1 MERKLHIP
9 SKLTTESTQEAEKD
23 LIEVKKE
30 TALAAFET
38 GEGIDELIE
47 MARKTVADFEHD
59 MSTASGRK
67 RSASLAYKVS
77 RFKVRL
83 DNLRKGLVSDKKE
96 LIKKVD
102 QNGKYLRDSLDEVRD
117 EARRPLDEW
126 EVAEEART
134 TKHQDNV
141 LAIGAMAP
149 SGQWDDPVMSLA
161 DLESNLDRARNM
173 DIGDSWEEFK
183 EQALEARHIVTRELE
198 QCIANEKNRLELYRL
213 LKEKEERELKE
224 ATERAERERLEKERK
239 RAEEEKQRIEAAKKE
254 AAELAAK
261 LEREKQL
268 AHFREEEEK
277 AAKIRREE
285 IAKAEKELKRRQ
297 DEKEAAVR
305 KAKEAEEKAK
315 KAEFDR
321 MVAEAQ
327 AKANADFAAK
337 QAVLDEQKRIADLN
351 AKEEA
356 KQAAKEANKKHV
368 AKVDKE
374 AFEGIRDAII
384 QFVPANLEMRD
395 NIASDVL
402 DAIKDGKVK
411 HVTIKY

>member
-38 GEGIDELIE
+38 GEGLDELIE

-117 EARRPLDEW
+117 NARRPLDKW
-126 EVAEEART
+126 EAEEEART
-134 TKHQDNV
+134 TKHLDNL

-149 SGQWDDPVMSLA
+149 SGQEDDPVMSLA

-368 AKVDKE
+368 ARIDKE
-374 AFEGIRDAII
+374 VFDSLIEII
-384 QFVPANLEMRD
+384 GDPFGNPEKLTD
-395 NIASDVL
+395 SVL
-402 DAIKDGKVK
+402 AAIKEGNVK